1 MSPQGDNER
10 NSLHFLI
17 MPARNKNNPLS
28 LRLLLTVPYVLLV
41 VVLAAALGILSYQA
55 GSRAI
60 STLTDQLLL
69 ETVGRITQAV
79 DRHIVGS
86 GAVLETAFPEGMA
99 APRSI
104 ESDLENLRTR
114 FWIATALHT
123 DPNDYV
129 YYGNE
134 SGQNLGLLRIDPERV
149 EMRMKLQENERRG
162 IYHYEGIDGTLE
174 FVRREQRVFDP
185 RTRPWYADGRDRNGH
200 TWTSVYIDFGTRELV
215 ATRARRVLSMDGS
228 FEGVVATDVSLKA
241 LNDFVSQLRVSPNG
255 IAFIIEPNGALIA
268 SSASPNV
275 IRLPD
280 GEYRRASANDGDH
293 PILRESYD
301 AIIRHISAH
310 GIPESTHAISVPA
323 NGDLIHVAF
332 DRIRDDAG
340 LDWITVVAMPDS
352 DFMSGITDNF
362 RRTIYVALFA
372 VLLTVAIGLCIL
384 TWVAGDLRRL
394 KEAARRVGEGELDAP
409 VGIHRRDELGELA
422 RSFETMQQRLQTDE
436 LTGLLNREA
445 FTHKLRARIETYGI
459 DRRKR
464 RLAVL
469 FIDLDRFKQVN
480 DRLGHDAGNLALKE
494 VAQRL
499 RESLRA
505 DDLVA
510 RYAGDE
516 FVILL
521 DNIDASDHFTQARKT
536 IERIFAKPLETLG
549 AGNAMSLGASIGV
562 AVYPDDA
569 RDADTLLRIADGI
582 MYERKLDGRTQR
594 QESD

>member
-1 MSPQGDNER
+1 
-10 NSLHFLI
+10 
-17 MPARNKNNPLS
+17 MPANTKKNAIS
-28 LRLLLTVPYVLLV
+28 LRLLLTVPYVILV
-41 VVLAAALGILSYQA
+41 IMLASVLGVLSYQA

-60 STLTDQLLL
+60 GTLTDQLLL

-86 GAVLETAFPEGMA
+86 GAVLETAFPDGMP
-99 APRSI
+99 APKAI

-134 SGQNLGLLRIDPERV
+134 SGQNLGLMRLNPDQV
-149 EMRMKLQENERRG
+149 EMRLKLQENERRA
-162 IYHYEGIDGTLE
+162 IYHYEGIDGSLE

-185 RTRPWYADGRDRNGH
+185 RTRPWYADGRDQEGH

-215 ATRARRVLSMDGS
+215 ATRARRVLALDGS

-241 LNDFVSQLRVSPNG
+241 LNDFVGQLRVSPNG

-275 IRLPD
+275 VRLPD
-280 GEYRRASANDGDH
+280 GEYKRASASDSDH
-293 PILRESYD
+293 AILRKSYD
-301 AIIRHISAH
+301 SIIRHISTH
-310 GIPESTHAISVPA
+310 GISESTRALSVPIEGA
-323 NGDLIHVAF
+323 LIHVAF

-352 DFMSGITDNF
+352 DFMSGITDNI
-362 RRTIYVALFA
+362 RRTIYIALFA
-372 VLLTVAIGLCIL
+372 VLLTVAIGLGIL
-384 TWVAGDLRRL
+384 NWVAGDLRRL

-422 RSFETMQQRLQTDE
+422 RSFETMQLRLQTDE

-445 FTHKLRARIETYGI
+445 FTLKLRSRIAAYAG

-464 RLAVL
+464 RFAVL
-469 FIDLDRFKQVN
+469 FIDLNKFKQVN
-480 DRLGHDAGNLALKE
+480 DELGHDAGDLALKE
-494 VAQRL
+494 VANRL
-499 RESLRA
+499 RESLRTE
-505 DDLVA
+505 DLVA

-521 DNIDASDHFTQARKT
+521 DNIDASDHFVQARST
-536 IERIFAKPLETLG
+536 IARIFSEPLESVG
-549 AGNAMSLGASIGV
+549 AENKLELGASVGI

-569 RDADTLLRIADGI
+569 TDAEALLRIADGI
-582 MYERKLDGRTQR
+582 MYDHKLGDRKRTQD
-594 QESD
+594 S

>member
-1 MSPQGDNER
+1 
-10 NSLHFLI
+10 
-17 MPARNKNNPLS
+17 MPANTKKNALS
-28 LRLLLTVPYVLLV
+28 LRLLLTVPYVILV
-41 VVLAAALGILSYQA
+41 IMLASVLGVLSYQA

-60 STLTDQLLL
+60 GTLTDQLLL

-86 GAVLETAFPEGMA
+86 GAVLETAFPDGMP
-99 APRSI
+99 APKAI

-134 SGQNLGLLRIDPERV
+134 SGQNLGLMRLNPDQV
-149 EMRMKLQENERRG
+149 EMRLKLQENERRA

-174 FVRREQRVFDP
+174 FMRREQRVFDP
-185 RTRPWYADGRDRNGH
+185 RTRPWYADGRDQEGH

-215 ATRARRVLSMDGS
+215 ATRARRVLALDGS

-241 LNDFVSQLRVSPNG
+241 LNDFVGQLRVSPNG

-275 IRLPD
+275 VRLPD
-280 GEYRRASANDGDH
+280 GEYKRASASDSDH
-293 PILRESYD
+293 AILRKSYD
-301 AIIRHISAH
+301 SIIRHISTH
-310 GIPESTHAISVPA
+310 GISESTRALSVPIEGA
-323 NGDLIHVAF
+323 LIHIAF

-352 DFMSGITDNF
+352 DFMSGITDNI
-362 RRTIYVALFA
+362 RRTIYIALFA
-372 VLLTVAIGLCIL
+372 VLLTVAIGLGIL
-384 TWVAGDLRRL
+384 NWVAGDLRRL

-422 RSFETMQQRLQTDE
+422 RSFETMQLRLQTDE

-445 FTHKLRARIETYGI
+445 FTLKLRSRIAAYGG

-464 RLAVL
+464 RFAVL
-469 FIDLDRFKQVN
+469 FIDLNKFKQVN
-480 DRLGHDAGNLALKE
+480 DELGHDAGDLALKE
-494 VAQRL
+494 VANRL
-499 RESLRA
+499 RESLRTE
-505 DDLVA
+505 DLVA

-521 DNIDASDHFTQARKT
+521 DNIDASDHFVQARST
-536 IERIFAKPLETLG
+536 IQRIFSEPLESVGTENKLE
-549 AGNAMSLGASIGV
+549 LGASVGI

-569 RDADTLLRIADGI
+569 TDAEALLRIADGI
-582 MYERKLDGRTQR
+582 MYDHKLGDRKRTQD
-594 QESD
+594 S

>member
-1 MSPQGDNER
+1 
-10 NSLHFLI
+10 
-17 MPARNKNNPLS
+17 MPANTKKNALS
-28 LRLLLTVPYVLLV
+28 LRLLLTVPYVILV
-41 VVLAAALGILSYQA
+41 IMLASVLGVLSYQA

-60 STLTDQLLL
+60 GTLTDQLLL

-86 GAVLETAFPEGMA
+86 GAVLETAFPDGMP
-99 APRSI
+99 APKAI

-134 SGQNLGLLRIDPERV
+134 SGQNLGLMRLNPDQV
-149 EMRMKLQENERRG
+149 EMRLKLQENERRA
-162 IYHYEGIDGTLE
+162 IYHYEGIDGSLE

-185 RTRPWYADGRDRNGH
+185 RTRPWYADGRDQEGH

-215 ATRARRVLSMDGS
+215 ATRARRVLALDGS

-241 LNDFVSQLRVSPNG
+241 LNDFVGQLRVSPNG

-275 IRLPD
+275 VRLPD
-280 GEYRRASANDGDH
+280 GEYKRASASDSDH
-293 PILRESYD
+293 AILRKSYD
-301 AIIRHISAH
+301 SIIRHISTH
-310 GIPESTHAISVPA
+310 GISESTRALSVPIEGA
-323 NGDLIHVAF
+323 LIHIAF

-352 DFMSGITDNF
+352 DFMSGITDNI
-362 RRTIYVALFA
+362 RRTIYIALFA
-372 VLLTVAIGLCIL
+372 VLLTVAIGLGIL
-384 TWVAGDLRRL
+384 NWVAGDLRRL

-422 RSFETMQQRLQTDE
+422 RSFETMQLRLQTDE

-445 FTHKLRARIETYGI
+445 FTLKLRSRIAAYGG

-464 RLAVL
+464 RFAVL
-469 FIDLDRFKQVN
+469 FIDLNKFKQVN
-480 DRLGHDAGNLALKE
+480 DELGHDAGDLALKE
-494 VAQRL
+494 VANRL
-499 RESLRA
+499 RESLRTE
-505 DDLVA
+505 DLVA

-521 DNIDASDHFTQARKT
+521 DNIDASDHFVQARST
-536 IERIFAKPLETLG
+536 IQRIFSEPLESVGTENKLE
-549 AGNAMSLGASIGV
+549 LGASVGI

-569 RDADTLLRIADGI
+569 TDAEALLRIADGI
-582 MYERKLDGRTQR
+582 MYDHKLGDRKRTQD
-594 QESD
+594 S

>member
-1 MSPQGDNER
+1 
-10 NSLHFLI
+10 
-17 MPARNKNNPLS
+17 MPANTKKNALS
-28 LRLLLTVPYVLLV
+28 LRLLLTVPYVILV
-41 VVLAAALGILSYQA
+41 IMLASVLGVLSYQA

-60 STLTDQLLL
+60 GTLTDQLLL

-86 GAVLETAFPEGMA
+86 GAVLETAFPDGMP
-99 APRSI
+99 APKAI

-134 SGQNLGLLRIDPERV
+134 SGQNLGLMRLNPDQV
-149 EMRMKLQENERRG
+149 EMRLKLQENERRA

-185 RTRPWYADGRDRNGH
+185 RTRPWYADGRDQEGH

-215 ATRARRVLSMDGS
+215 ATRARRVLALDGS

-241 LNDFVSQLRVSPNG
+241 LNDFVGQLRVSPNG

-275 IRLPD
+275 VRLPD
-280 GEYRRASANDGDH
+280 GEYKRASASDSDH
-293 PILRESYD
+293 AILRKSYD
-301 AIIRHISAH
+301 SIIRHISTH
-310 GIPESTHAISVPA
+310 GISESTRALSVPIEGA
-323 NGDLIHVAF
+323 LIHIAF

-352 DFMSGITDNF
+352 DFMSGITDNI
-362 RRTIYVALFA
+362 RRTIYIALFA
-372 VLLTVAIGLCIL
+372 VLLTVAIGLGIL
-384 TWVAGDLRRL
+384 NWVAGDLRRL

-422 RSFETMQQRLQTDE
+422 RSFETMQLRLQTDE

-445 FTHKLRARIETYGI
+445 FTLKLRSRIAAYGG

-464 RLAVL
+464 RFAVL
-469 FIDLDRFKQVN
+469 FIDLNKFKQVN
-480 DRLGHDAGNLALKE
+480 DELGHDAGDLALKE
-494 VAQRL
+494 VANRL
-499 RESLRA
+499 RESLRTE
-505 DDLVA
+505 DLVA

-521 DNIDASDHFTQARKT
+521 DNIDASDHFVQARST
-536 IERIFAKPLETLG
+536 IQRIFSEPLESVGTENKLE
-549 AGNAMSLGASIGV
+549 LGASVGI

-569 RDADTLLRIADGI
+569 TDAEALLRIADGI
-582 MYERKLDGRTQR
+582 MYDHKLGDRKRTQD
-594 QESD
+594 S

>member
-1 MSPQGDNER
+1 
-10 NSLHFLI
+10 
-17 MPARNKNNPLS
+17 MPANTKKNALS
-28 LRLLLTVPYVLLV
+28 LRLLLTVPYVILV
-41 VVLAAALGILSYQA
+41 IMLASVLGVLSYQA

-60 STLTDQLLL
+60 GTLTDQLLL

-86 GAVLETAFPEGMA
+86 GAVLETAFPDGMP
-99 APRSI
+99 APKAI

-134 SGQNLGLLRIDPERV
+134 SGQNLGLMRLNPDQV
-149 EMRMKLQENERRG
+149 EMRLKLQENERRA
-162 IYHYEGIDGTLE
+162 IYHYEGIDGSLE

-185 RTRPWYADGRDRNGH
+185 RTRPWYADGRDQEGH

-215 ATRARRVLSMDGS
+215 ATRARRVLALDGS

-241 LNDFVSQLRVSPNG
+241 LNDFVGQLRVSPNG

-275 IRLPD
+275 VRLPD
-280 GEYRRASANDGDH
+280 GEYKRASASDSDH
-293 PILRESYD
+293 AILRKSYD
-301 AIIRHISAH
+301 SIIRHISTH
-310 GIPESTHAISVPA
+310 GISESTRALSVPIEGA
-323 NGDLIHVAF
+323 LIHIAF

-352 DFMSGITDNF
+352 DFMSGITDNI
-362 RRTIYVALFA
+362 RRTIYIALFA
-372 VLLTVAIGLCIL
+372 VLLTVAIGLGIL
-384 TWVAGDLRRL
+384 NWVAGDLRRL
-394 KEAARRVGEGELDAP
+394 KEAARRVGEGQLDAP

-422 RSFETMQQRLQTDE
+422 RSFETMQLRLQTDE

-445 FTHKLRARIETYGI
+445 FTLKLRSRIAAYGG

-464 RLAVL
+464 RFAVL
-469 FIDLDRFKQVN
+469 FIDLNKFKQVN
-480 DRLGHDAGNLALKE
+480 DELGHDAGDLALKE
-494 VAQRL
+494 VANRL
-499 RESLRA
+499 RESLRTE
-505 DDLVA
+505 DLVA

-521 DNIDASDHFTQARKT
+521 DNIDASDHFVQARST
-536 IERIFAKPLETLG
+536 IQRIFSEPLESVGTENKLE
-549 AGNAMSLGASIGV
+549 LGASVGI

-569 RDADTLLRIADGI
+569 TDAEALLRIADGI
-582 MYERKLDGRTQR
+582 MYDHKLGDRKRTQD
-594 QESD
+594 S

>member
-1 MSPQGDNER
+1 LSHPENLAAAKPTHQK
-10 NSLHFLI
+10 
-17 MPARNKNNPLS
+17 MPANTKKNAIS
-28 LRLLLTVPYVLLV
+28 LRLLLTVPYVILV
-41 VVLAAALGILSYQA
+41 IMLASALGVLSYQA

-60 STLTDQLLL
+60 GTLTDQLLL

-86 GAVLETAFPEGMA
+86 GAVLETAFPDGMP
-99 APRSI
+99 APKAI
-104 ESDLENLRTR
+104 ETDIENLRTR

-134 SGQNLGLLRIDPERV
+134 SGQNLGLLRIDPDRV
-149 EMRMKLQENERRG
+149 EIRLKLQESERRA

-185 RTRPWYADGRDRNGH
+185 RTRPWYADGRDRHGH
-200 TWTSVYIDFGTRELV
+200 TWTSVYIDFGSRELV
-215 ATRARRVLSMDGS
+215 ATRARRVLAPDGS

-255 IAFIIEPNGALIA
+255 IAFIIEPTGALIA

-280 GEYRRASANDGDH
+280 GEYQRASASDSDH
-293 PILRESYD
+293 ALLRESYD
-301 AIIRHISAH
+301 SIIRHISAH
-310 GIPESTHAISVPA
+310 GIPESTQALSAPLEGA
-323 NGDLIHVAF
+323 LIHIAF

-340 LDWITVVAMPDS
+340 LDWITVVALPDS
-352 DFMSGITDNF
+352 DFMSGITDNI
-362 RRTIYVALFA
+362 RRTIYIALFA
-372 VLLTVAIGLCIL
+372 VVLTIAIGLGIL

-445 FTHKLRARIETYGI
+445 FTLKLRSRIEAYAN

-464 RLAVL
+464 RFAVL
-469 FIDLDRFKQVN
+469 FIDLNKFKLVN
-480 DRLGHDAGNLALKE
+480 DRLGHEAGDLALKE
-494 VAQRL
+494 VAHRL
-499 RESLRA
+499 RDSLRTE
-505 DDLVA
+505 DLVA

-516 FVILL
+516 FVLLL
-521 DNIDASDHFTQARKT
+521 DNIDGSDHFVQARNT
-536 IERIFAKPLETLG
+536 IQRIFAEPLQ
-549 AGNAMSLGASIGV
+549 SLGADNKPELSASVGI

-569 RDADTLLRIADGI
+569 TDADALLRIADGI
-582 MYERKLDGRTQR
+582 MYEHKLAERTKT
-594 QESD
+594 EDL

>member
-1 MSPQGDNER
+1 
-10 NSLHFLI
+10 
-17 MPARNKNNPLS
+17 MPANTKKNAIS
-28 LRLLLTVPYVLLV
+28 LRLLLTVPYVILV
-41 VVLAAALGILSYQA
+41 IMLASVLGVLSYQA

-60 STLTDQLLL
+60 GTLTDQLLL

-86 GAVLETAFPEGMA
+86 GAVLETAFPDGMP
-99 APRSI
+99 APKAI

-134 SGQNLGLLRIDPERV
+134 SGQNLGLMRLNPDQV
-149 EMRMKLQENERRG
+149 EMRLKLQENERRA
-162 IYHYEGIDGTLE
+162 IYHYQGIDGSLE

-185 RTRPWYADGRDRNGH
+185 RTRPWYADGRDQEGH

-215 ATRARRVLSMDGS
+215 ATRARRVLALDGS

-241 LNDFVSQLRVSPNG
+241 LNDFVGQLRVSPNG

-275 IRLPD
+275 VRLPD
-280 GEYRRASANDGDH
+280 GEYKRASASDSDH
-293 PILRESYD
+293 AILRKSYD
-301 AIIRHISAH
+301 SIIRHISTH
-310 GIPESTHAISVPA
+310 GISESTRALSVPIEGA
-323 NGDLIHVAF
+323 LIHIAF

-352 DFMSGITDNF
+352 DFMSGITDNI
-362 RRTIYVALFA
+362 RRTIYIALFA
-372 VLLTVAIGLCIL
+372 VLLTVAIGLGIL
-384 TWVAGDLRRL
+384 NWVAGDLRRL

-422 RSFETMQQRLQTDE
+422 RSFETMQLRLQTDE

-445 FTHKLRARIETYGI
+445 FTLKLRSRIAAYAG

-464 RLAVL
+464 RFAVL
-469 FIDLDRFKQVN
+469 FIDLNKFKQVN
-480 DRLGHDAGNLALKE
+480 DELGHDAGDLALKE
-494 VAQRL
+494 VANRL
-499 RESLRA
+499 RESLRTE
-505 DDLVA
+505 DLVA

-521 DNIDASDHFTQARKT
+521 DNIDASDHFVQARST
-536 IERIFAKPLETLG
+536 IARIFSEPLESVG
-549 AGNAMSLGASIGV
+549 AENKLELGASVGI

-569 RDADTLLRIADGI
+569 TDAEALLRIADGI
-582 MYERKLDGRTQR
+582 MYDHKLGDRKRTR
-594 QESD
+594 NS

>member
-1 MSPQGDNER
+1 
-10 NSLHFLI
+10 
-17 MPARNKNNPLS
+17 MPPNTNKHAIS
-28 LRLLLTVPYVLLV
+28 LRLLLTVPYVVLV
-41 VVLAAALGILSYQA
+41 VMLASVLGVLSYQA

-60 STLTDQLLL
+60 GTLTDQLLL

-86 GAVLETAFPEGMA
+86 GAVLETAFPNGMP
-99 APRSI
+99 APKAI

-123 DPNDYV
+123 DPNEYV

-134 SGQNLGLLRIDPERV
+134 SGQNLGLLRLDRDRV
-149 EMRMKLQENERRG
+149 EMRMKLQENERRA

-174 FVRREQRVFDP
+174 FERREQRVFDP
-185 RTRPWYADGRDRNGH
+185 RTRPWYADGRDQAGH
-200 TWTSVYIDFGTRELV
+200 TWTSVYIDFGTREFV
-215 ATRARRVLSMDGS
+215 ATRARRVLALDGS

-241 LNDFVSQLRVSPNG
+241 LNDFVGQLRVSPNG
-255 IAFIIEPNGALIA
+255 ITFIIEPNGALIA

-280 GEYRRASANDGDH
+280 GEYERASASDSDLA
-293 PILRESYD
+293 ILRESYD
-301 AIIRHISAH
+301 AIIRHISTH
-310 GIPESTHAISVPA
+310 GISESTRALSVPID
-323 NGDLIHVAF
+323 NGLIHVAF
-332 DRIRDDAG
+332 DRIRDEAG

-352 DFMSGITDNF
+352 DFMSNITDNI
-362 RRTIYVALFA
+362 RRTVYIALFA
-372 VLLTVAIGLCIL
+372 VLLTVAIGFGIL

-409 VGIHRRDELGELA
+409 VGVHRRDELGELA
-422 RSFETMQQRLQTDE
+422 RSFETMQLRLQTDE

-445 FTHKLRARIETYGI
+445 FNLKLRSRIEAYAS

-464 RLAVL
+464 RFAVL
-469 FIDLDRFKQVN
+469 FIDLNKFKTVN
-480 DRLGHDAGNLALKE
+480 DQLGHNAGDLALKE

-499 RESLRA
+499 RDSLRTE
-505 DDLVA
+505 DLVA

-521 DNIDASDHFTQARKT
+521 DNIDGSDHLAQANST
-536 IERIFAKPLETLG
+536 IRRIFAQPLESLG
-549 AGNAMSLGASIGV
+549 PDNRLELGASVGI

-569 RDADTLLRIADGI
+569 TDAETLLRIADGI
-582 MYERKLDGRTQR
+582 MYDHKLANGTPTQEKPSGRR
-594 QESD
+594 

>member
-1 MSPQGDNER
+1 
-10 NSLHFLI
+10 
-17 MPARNKNNPLS
+17 MPANTKKNALS
-28 LRLLLTVPYVLLV
+28 LRLLLTVPYVILV
-41 VVLAAALGILSYQA
+41 IMLASVLGVLSYQA

-60 STLTDQLLL
+60 GTLTDQLLL

-86 GAVLETAFPEGMA
+86 GAVLETAFPDGMP
-99 APRSI
+99 APKAI

-134 SGQNLGLLRIDPERV
+134 AGQNLGLMRLNPDQV
-149 EMRMKLQENERRG
+149 EMRLKLQENERRA
-162 IYHYEGIDGTLE
+162 IYHYEGIDGSLE

-185 RTRPWYADGRDRNGH
+185 RTRPWYADGRDQEGH

-215 ATRARRVLSMDGS
+215 ATRARRVLALDGS

-241 LNDFVSQLRVSPNG
+241 LNDFVGQLRVSPNG

-275 IRLPD
+275 VRLPD
-280 GEYRRASANDGDH
+280 GEYKRASASDSDH
-293 PILRESYD
+293 AILRKSYD
-301 AIIRHISAH
+301 SIIRHISTH
-310 GIPESTHAISVPA
+310 GISESTRALSVPIEGA
-323 NGDLIHVAF
+323 LIHIAF

-352 DFMSGITDNF
+352 DFMSGITDNI
-362 RRTIYVALFA
+362 RRTIYIALFA
-372 VLLTVAIGLCIL
+372 VLLTVAIGLGIL
-384 TWVAGDLRRL
+384 NWVAGDLRRL

-422 RSFETMQQRLQTDE
+422 RSFETMQLRLQTDE

-445 FTHKLRARIETYGI
+445 FTLKLRSRIAAYGG

-464 RLAVL
+464 RFAVL
-469 FIDLDRFKQVN
+469 FIDLNKFKQVN
-480 DRLGHDAGNLALKE
+480 DELGHDAGDLALKE
-494 VAQRL
+494 VANRL
-499 RESLRA
+499 RESLRTE
-505 DDLVA
+505 DLVA

-521 DNIDASDHFTQARKT
+521 DNIDASDHFVQARST
-536 IERIFAKPLETLG
+536 IQRIFSEPLESVGTENKLE
-549 AGNAMSLGASIGV
+549 LGASVGI

-569 RDADTLLRIADGI
+569 TDAEALLRIADGI
-582 MYERKLDGRTQR
+582 MYDHKLGDRKRTQD
-594 QESD
+594 S